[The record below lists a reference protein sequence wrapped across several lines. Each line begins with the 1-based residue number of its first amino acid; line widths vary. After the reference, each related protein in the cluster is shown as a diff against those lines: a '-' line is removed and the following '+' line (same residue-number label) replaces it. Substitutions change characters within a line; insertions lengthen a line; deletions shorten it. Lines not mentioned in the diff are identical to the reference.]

1 MVSGFGAAE
10 SVNMTTNTHNDGTV
24 RAGSIVVGVDGS
36 VHADQAIARAAEEA
50 RLSHRPLALVHVE
63 KQLGAQER
71 GYLAQAGIPLTQVT
85 DQIRKDSDELLN
97 RARTQAAVA
106 ASTVEVDAV
115 LLVGDPRERLLEL
128 SDQASMIVL
137 GSRGRGPVSSLLL
150 GSVSVAVSCHAA
162 CPVMVVRPR
171 EDNARLRGVVAATNG
186 TSHSTATLERA
197 FCEASSHSLPLTV
210 VYCQWEAR
218 PASGGWRPAHADDP
232 FYDAA
237 RVTVAEVLAGLREKF
252 PDVPVEIAIFAGH
265 ADHCVADLSRR
276 YHLTV
281 IGRHAHTLW
290 ERVGTFSLTTA
301 VLEHAYGPVL
311 VVP

>member
-1 MVSGFGAAE
+1 MVSGCDPAKPG
-10 SVNMTTNTHNDGTV
+10 NMTTNTYTDRTV
-24 RAGSIVVGVDGS
+24 RAGSIVVAVDGS
-36 VHADQAIARAAEEA
+36 THADQAIARAAEEA

-63 KQLGAQER
+63 KPLGGQER
-71 GYLAQAGIPLTQVT
+71 GYLAQAGIPLTQVA

-106 ASTVEVDAV
+106 APAVEVDAV

-128 SDQASMIVL
+128 SGQASMIVL

-150 GSVSVAVSCHAA
+150 GSVSVAISCHAA

-171 EDNARLRGVVAATNG
+171 EDNARLRGVLAATNG
-186 TSHSTATLERA
+186 TSHSTTTLERA
-197 FCEASSHSLPLTV
+197 FREASSHSLPLTV

-218 PASGGWRPAHADDP
+218 PTSGGWRPAHPDDP

-252 PDVPVEIAIFAGH
+252 PDVPVEIEIFAGH
-265 ADHCVADLSRR
+265 ADHCVADLSRQ

-281 IGRHAHTLW
+281 IGRHAHTLL

-301 VLEHAYGPVL
+301 VLEHACGPVL
-311 VVP
+311 VIP